1 MDTFE
6 ILTEIYEIRDNSI
19 AKGMAFQDA
28 LKFAEHK
35 ISKKYHIPYMNIRKL
50 SWN

>member
-6 ILTEIYEIRDNSI
+6 ILNEICETRDRSV

-28 LKFAEHK
+28 TNLAERK
-35 ISKKYHIPYMNIRKL
+35 ISKKYHITFKSVKNMIET
-50 SWN
+50 

>member
-35 ISKKYHIPYMNIRKL
+35 ISKKYHIPYLNIRKL
-50 SWN
+50 S